1 MSDEVMIR
9 VDKVSKKYCRNLKR
23 SLRYG
28 LYDLAD
34 ELLLKRNKEV
44 KLRKQEFWALR
55 NLSFEL
61 KQGESLGVIG
71 VNGSGKTTLLKMLQ
85 GLIKPSKGSITVR
98 GHVGALISLGAGF
111 QPILS
116 GRENIYINA
125 SILGIPKR
133 EVDRKLNDIID
144 FADIGDFIDA
154 PVRSYSSGMK
164 MRLGFSVAT
173 NLVEPD
179 VLLIDEVLAAGDMA
193 FKYKCMQRM
202 KEIMDSGTTVVFVSH
217 SIRQVEQLCQRTL
230 LLNKGFVEDLG
241 PTQGVCQKYYELVN
255 QKALAKEEE
264 ITGSHQKPVKDLEG
278 QHADPNILK
287 VVKVELLNTSREPQ
301 EQFYVFETIV
311 IRLHFVAH
319 QLLKNLVAG
328 FQITTVDGVC
338 ISAFSSEGQDIHS
351 DYFGA
356 GYVDCVIPKP
366 PMREGAYLIGCAIW
380 DSGGGKLFTSTR
392 LAELSVIP
400 DQTSRLEAGSGT
412 GLVYIPVSWRF
423 SHAQN
428 PSSSKV

>member
-9 VDKVSKKYCRNLKR
+9 VDRVSKKYCRDLKR

-34 ELLLKRNKEV
+34 ELLLKRKTEV
-44 KLRKQEFWALR
+44 KLRHHEFWALR

-61 KQGESLGVIG
+61 NQGESLGVIG

-85 GLIKPSKGSITVR
+85 GLIKPSRGSITVR

-125 SILGIPKR
+125 SILGISKQT
-133 EVDRKLNDIID
+133 VDRKLSDIID

-230 LLNKGFVEDLG
+230 LLNKGTVEDLG
-241 PTQGVCQKYYELVN
+241 PTQRVCQKYYELVN
-255 QKALAKEEE
+255 QKTLTKE
-264 ITGSHQKPVKDLEG
+264 ITDSSKKPFKGLEG
-278 QHADPNILK
+278 QHANPNIFEIAK
-287 VVKVELLNTSREPQ
+287 IELLNTLREPQ
-301 EQFYVFETIV
+301 EQFYVFETVV

-319 QLLKNLVAG
+319 QLIRKLIAG

-338 ISAFSSEGQDIHS
+338 ISAFSSESQDIHP
-351 DYFGA
+351 DYLGS

-400 DQTSRLEAGSGT
+400 DQTSRQEAGSGT
-412 GLVYIPVSWRF
+412 GLVYIPVSWHF
-423 SHAQN
+423 SPIQN
-428 PSSSKV
+428 PW